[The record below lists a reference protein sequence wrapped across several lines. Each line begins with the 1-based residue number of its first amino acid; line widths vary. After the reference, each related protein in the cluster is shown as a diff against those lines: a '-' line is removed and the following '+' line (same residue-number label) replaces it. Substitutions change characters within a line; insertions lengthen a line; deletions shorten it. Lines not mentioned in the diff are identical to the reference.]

1 MRNLREEERY
11 RESWSL
17 AVDFFS
23 TPRTMVSVP
32 RTPTAALPLRTASRA
47 YSTWNRWPS
56 GENTVIAR
64 SYRAIFLLLAPL
76 LLPFLRFCSAI
87 CFSSLGQQGKFKRR
101 RLDGLSCRFIT
112 TAFKPSQI
120 TTKKK
125 MFSKNNFQIQM
136 GCFWAKPLVGPQCWQ
151 LAFEE
156 ITKYFSRIWKLTW
169 SNYLHMYI
177 WI

>member
-1 MRNLREEERY
+1 M
-11 RESWSL
+11 
-17 AVDFFS
+17 DFFS

-101 RLDGLSCRFIT
+101 RLDGQSCRFIA

-125 MFSKNNFQIQM
+125 KCFQKTIFKSKWVAFGPSLLLGLNAGNWHLKKLQNIF
-136 GCFWAKPLVGPQCWQ
+136 LV
-151 LAFEE
+151 FE
-156 ITKYFSRIWKLTW
+156 
-169 SNYLHMYI
+169 N
-177 WI
+177 